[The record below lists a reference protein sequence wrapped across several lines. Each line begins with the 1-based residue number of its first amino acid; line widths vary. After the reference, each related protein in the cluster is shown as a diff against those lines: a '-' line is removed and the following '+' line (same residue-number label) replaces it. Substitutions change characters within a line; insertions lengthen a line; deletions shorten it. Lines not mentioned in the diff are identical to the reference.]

1 MGDATRTS
9 SLRLVIVDDHRF
21 FRVGVRSELAE
32 FHEVVGEAST
42 APEAIEVITAE
53 RPDVV
58 LLDVHLPEG
67 GGVAVLTAL
76 AQRDDAPA
84 FLALSAS
91 DAAADVIEIVRAG
104 ARGYVT
110 KTIPTDDLAAA
121 IAQVA
126 AGDAYF
132 SAKLATFVLQAFSA
146 GPTADETGDP
156 LLASLTARE
165 REVLR
170 RLARGHAYKRIAHQ
184 LEISPRTVE
193 SHARAV
199 LRKLQLSS
207 RNEIAHWAATR
218 GLADEDDPE

>member
-1 MGDATRTS
+1 
-9 SLRLVIVDDHRF
+9 
-21 FRVGVRSELAE
+21 VGVGSELAQSYE
-32 FHEVVGEAST
+32 IVGEAAT

-76 AQRDDAPA
+76 AQREDAPA

-110 KTIPTDDLAAA
+110 KTIPTEDLVAA

-132 SAKLATFVLQAFSA
+132 SAKSSPRVTRSPIGRRRAVS
-146 GPTADETGDP
+146 PTRP
-156 LLASLTARE
+156 IRSS
-165 REVLR
+165 R
-170 RLARGHAYKRIAHQ
+170 RARGGERPTRARSTVS
-184 LEISPRTVE
+184 SPVFTPCTAE
-193 SHARAV
+193 P
-199 LRKLQLSS
+199 L
-207 RNEIAHWAATR
+207 T
-218 GLADEDDPE
+218 